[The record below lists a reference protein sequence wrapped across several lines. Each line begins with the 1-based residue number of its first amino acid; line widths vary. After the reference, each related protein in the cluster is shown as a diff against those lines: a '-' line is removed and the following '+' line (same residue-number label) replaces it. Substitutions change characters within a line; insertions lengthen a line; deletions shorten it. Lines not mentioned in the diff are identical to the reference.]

1 MEPPIYHYA
10 TYDVTPQR
18 ASALIVIAT
27 NKPQI
32 KCAGLTLFEHY
43 KRFKTY
49 KEAFNYI
56 MLNVTSLG
64 KIIPYYDIKNFDAT
78 TY

>member
-1 MEPPIYHYA
+1 MKPQIYHYS

-18 ASALIVIAT
+18 ASAMIIIAT

-32 KCAGLTLFEHY
+32 KRAGLTLFEHT

-64 KIIPYYDIKNFDAT
+64 RIIPYYDVKTFDAT